1 MKAWRE
7 KWAANGERAVDI
19 ADRIPARKK
28 GILNGEGI
36 EEWREGGG
44 GESWMCPTV
53 LPIEHMTNWLEM
65 FLLECQWRLPNEGHS
80 FLFEYMNIS
89 DEWSTIDYVLE

>member
-1 MKAWRE
+1 M
-7 KWAANGERAVDI
+7 DI

-53 LPIEHMTNWLEM
+53 LPIEHMTN
-65 FLLECQWRLPNEGHS
+65 
-80 FLFEYMNIS
+80 
-89 DEWSTIDYVLE
+89 